1 MTAKKDDIMNDEI
14 VAEGIITEN
23 SDVTEDTVAE
33 NTEAAEKKNGVKLA
47 CPVVRGERV
56 IDYVEIGE
64 EIRQAGSLRGL
75 SLIEVLNLK
84 TDPVMTLLSRVTAP
98 RLKLAEIQTLS
109 TGDFVALA
117 TLVANFLAPTES
129 AKPSV
134 AVMEA

>member
-1 MTAKKDDIMNDEI
+1 MAAKKDDIMNDEI
-14 VAEGIITEN
+14 VAEDTAVESTE
-23 SDVTEDTVAE
+23 TAE
-33 NTEAAEKKNGVKLA
+33 EKTGVQLS

-98 RLKLAEIQTLS
+98 RLKLAEIQSLS

>member
-1 MTAKKDDIMNDEI
+1 MAAKKDDIMNDEI
-14 VAEGIITEN
+14 VAEDTAVESTE
-23 SDVTEDTVAE
+23 TAE
-33 NTEAAEKKNGVKLA
+33 EKTGVQLS

-98 RLKLAEIQTLS
+98 RLKLAEIQTLD

>member
-1 MTAKKDDIMNDEI
+1 MAAKKDDIMNDEI
-14 VAEGIITEN
+14 VAEDTAVESTE
-23 SDVTEDTVAE
+23 TAE
-33 NTEAAEKKNGVKLA
+33 EKTGVQLS
-47 CPVVRGERV
+47 CPVVRGERG

-84 TDPVMTLLSRVTAP
+84 TDPMMTLLSRVTVP
-98 RLKLAEIQTLS
+98 RLKQAEIQSLS

>member
-1 MTAKKDDIMNDEI
+1 MAAKKDDIMNDEI
-14 VAEGIITEN
+14 VAEDTAVESTE
-23 SDVTEDTVAE
+23 TAE
-33 NTEAAEKKNGVKLA
+33 EKTGVQLS

-84 TDPVMTLLSRVTAP
+84 TDPMMTLLSRVTVP
-98 RLKLAEIQTLS
+98 RLKLAEIQSLS

>member
-1 MTAKKDDIMNDEI
+1 MAAKKDDIMNDAI
-14 VAEGIITEN
+14 VAE
-23 SDVTEDTVAE
+23 DTVVESTETAE
-33 NTEAAEKKNGVKLA
+33 EKTGVQLS

-98 RLKLAEIQTLS
+98 RLKLAEIQSLS
-109 TGDFVALA
+109 TCDFVALA

>member
-1 MTAKKDDIMNDEI
+1 MTAKKDDIMNAEI
-14 VAEGIITEN
+14 VAE
-23 SDVTEDTVAE
+23 DTAVESA
-33 NTEAAEKKNGVKLA
+33 EAAEEKTGVKLSF
-47 CPVVRGERV
+47 PIVRGERV

-98 RLKLAEIQTLS
+98 RLKLAEIQSLS

-117 TLVANFLAPTES
+117 TLVANFLAPSES

>member
-1 MTAKKDDIMNDEI
+1 MAAKKDDIMNDEI
-14 VAEGIITEN
+14 VAEDTAVESTE
-23 SDVTEDTVAE
+23 TAE
-33 NTEAAEKKNGVKLA
+33 EKTGVQLS

-84 TDPVMTLLSRVTAP
+84 TDPMMTLLSRVTAP
-98 RLKLAEIQTLS
+98 RLKMAEIQSLS

>member
-1 MTAKKDDIMNDEI
+1 MAAKKDDIMNSEI
-14 VAEGIITEN
+14 VAGDTATEN
-23 SDVTEDTVAE
+23 IDVAE
-33 NTEAAEKKNGVKLA
+33 ENTVDNAEAAEEKTGVQLS

-98 RLKLAEIQTLS
+98 RLKMAEIQSLS

>member
-1 MTAKKDDIMNDEI
+1 MAAKKDDIMNDEI
-14 VAEGIITEN
+14 VAEDIVVESTE
-23 SDVTEDTVAE
+23 TAE
-33 NTEAAEKKNGVKLA
+33 EKTGVQLS

-98 RLKLAEIQTLS
+98 RLKLAEIQSLS

>member
-1 MTAKKDDIMNDEI
+1 MAAKKDDIMNDDIIADDTAVES
-14 VAEGIITEN
+14 AETAG
-23 SDVTEDTVAE
+23 
-33 NTEAAEKKNGVKLA
+33 EKTGVQLS

-56 IDYVEIGE
+56 IDFVEIGE

-84 TDPVMTLLSRVTAP
+84 TDPVMTLLSRVTTP
-98 RLKLAEIQTLS
+98 RLKLAEIQSLS

>member
-1 MTAKKDDIMNDEI
+1 MAAKKDDIMNDDI
-14 VAEGIITEN
+14 VAE
-23 SDVTEDTVAE
+23 DTVVESTETAE
-33 NTEAAEKKNGVKLA
+33 EKTGVQLS

-98 RLKLAEIQTLS
+98 RLKLAEIQSLS

-129 AKPSV
+129 VKPSV

>member
-1 MTAKKDDIMNDEI
+1 MAAKKDDIMNDEI
-14 VAEGIITEN
+14 VAEDTAVESTE
-23 SDVTEDTVAE
+23 TAE
-33 NTEAAEKKNGVKLA
+33 EKTGVQLS

-84 TDPVMTLLSRVTAP
+84 TDPMMTLLSRVTEP
-98 RLKLAEIQTLS
+98 RLKQAEIQSLS

>member
-1 MTAKKDDIMNDEI
+1 MAAKKDDIMNDD
-14 VAEGIITEN
+14 IIA
-23 SDVTEDTVAE
+23 EDTAVE
-33 NTEAAEKKNGVKLA
+33 STETAGEKTGVQLS

-56 IDYVEIGE
+56 IDFVEIGE

-84 TDPVMTLLSRVTAP
+84 TDPVMTLLSRVTTP
-98 RLKLAEIQTLS
+98 RLKLAEIQSLS

>member
-1 MTAKKDDIMNDEI
+1 MAAKKDDIMNDAI
-14 VAEGIITEN
+14 VAE
-23 SDVTEDTVAE
+23 DTVVESTETAE
-33 NTEAAEKKNGVKLA
+33 EKTGVQLS

-98 RLKLAEIQTLS
+98 RLKLAEIQSLS

>member
-1 MTAKKDDIMNDEI
+1 MAAKKDDIMNDD
-14 VAEGIITEN
+14 IIA
-23 SDVTEDTVAE
+23 EDTAVESAE
-33 NTEAAEKKNGVKLA
+33 TAGEKTGVQLS

-56 IDYVEIGE
+56 IDFVEIGE

-84 TDPVMTLLSRVTAP
+84 TDPVMTLLSRVTTP
-98 RLKLAEIQTLS
+98 RLKLAEIQSLS

>member
-1 MTAKKDDIMNDEI
+1 MAEKKDDIMNDEI
-14 VAEGIITEN
+14 VAE
-23 SDVTEDTVAE
+23 DTAVESTGTAE
-33 NTEAAEKKNGVKLA
+33 EKTGVQLS

-56 IDYVEIGE
+56 IVYVEIGE

-98 RLKLAEIQTLS
+98 RLKLAEIQSLS

>member
-14 VAEGIITEN
+14 VAE
-23 SDVTEDTVAE
+23 DTAVESA
-33 NTEAAEKKNGVKLA
+33 EAAEEKTGVKLSF
-47 CPVVRGERV
+47 PIVRGERV

-98 RLKLAEIQTLS
+98 RLKLAEIQSLS

-117 TLVANFLAPTES
+117 TLVANFLAPSES

>member
-1 MTAKKDDIMNDEI
+1 MAAKKDDIMNDEI
-14 VAEGIITEN
+14 VAEDTAVESTE
-23 SDVTEDTVAE
+23 TAE
-33 NTEAAEKKNGVKLA
+33 EKTGVQLS

-84 TDPVMTLLSRVTAP
+84 TDPMMTLLSRVTVP
-98 RLKLAEIQTLS
+98 RLKLAEIQSLS

-134 AVMEA
+134 AVTEA

>member
-1 MTAKKDDIMNDEI
+1 M
-14 VAEGIITEN
+14 
-23 SDVTEDTVAE
+23 
-33 NTEAAEKKNGVKLA
+33 KLS

-84 TDPVMTLLSRVTAP
+84 TDPMMTLLSRVTAP
-98 RLKLAEIQTLS
+98 RLKLAEIQSLS

-117 TLVANFLAPTES
+117 TMAANFFAPTES

>member
-1 MTAKKDDIMNDEI
+1 MAAKKDDIMNDD
-14 VAEGIITEN
+14 IIA
-23 SDVTEDTVAE
+23 EDTAVESAE
-33 NTEAAEKKNGVKLA
+33 IAGEKTGVQLS

-56 IDYVEIGE
+56 IDFVEIGE

-84 TDPVMTLLSRVTAP
+84 TDPVMTLLSRVTTP
-98 RLKLAEIQTLS
+98 RLKLAEIQSLS

-117 TLVANFLAPTES
+117 TLVANFLAPAES

-134 AVMEA
+134 AVTEA

>member
-1 MTAKKDDIMNDEI
+1 M
-14 VAEGIITEN
+14 
-23 SDVTEDTVAE
+23 
-33 NTEAAEKKNGVKLA
+33 KLA
-47 CPVVRGERV
+47 CPVVRGERI

-84 TDPVMTLLSRVTAP
+84 TDPMMTLLSRVTAP
-98 RLKLAEIQTLS
+98 RLKLAEIQTLD

>member
-1 MTAKKDDIMNDEI
+1 MAAKKDDIMNDD
-14 VAEGIITEN
+14 IIA
-23 SDVTEDTVAE
+23 EDTAVESAE
-33 NTEAAEKKNGVKLA
+33 TAGEKTGVQLS

-56 IDYVEIGE
+56 IDFVEIGE

-84 TDPVMTLLSRVTAP
+84 TDPVMTLLSRVTTP
-98 RLKLAEIQTLS
+98 RLKLAEIQSLS

-134 AVMEA
+134 AVTEA

>member
-1 MTAKKDDIMNDEI
+1 MAAKKDDIMNDKI
-14 VAEGIITEN
+14 VAEDTAVESTE
-23 SDVTEDTVAE
+23 TAE
-33 NTEAAEKKNGVKLA
+33 EKTGVQLS

-84 TDPVMTLLSRVTAP
+84 TDPMMTLLSRVTAP
-98 RLKLAEIQTLS
+98 RLKLAEIQSLS

>member
-1 MTAKKDDIMNDEI
+1 MAAKKDDIMNDDI
-14 VAEGIITEN
+14 VADDTAVESTE
-23 SDVTEDTVAE
+23 TAE
-33 NTEAAEKKNGVKLA
+33 EKTGVQLS

-98 RLKLAEIQTLS
+98 RLKLAEIQSLS

-129 AKPSV
+129 VKPSV

>member
-1 MTAKKDDIMNDEI
+1 MAAKKDDIMNDAI
-14 VAEGIITEN
+14 VAE
-23 SDVTEDTVAE
+23 DTVVESTETAE
-33 NTEAAEKKNGVKLA
+33 EKTGVQLS

-84 TDPVMTLLSRVTAP
+84 TDPMMTLLSRVTAP
-98 RLKLAEIQTLS
+98 RLKLAEIQSLS

-134 AVMEA
+134 AVTEA

>member
-1 MTAKKDDIMNDEI
+1 MTENID
-14 VAEGIITEN
+14 VAE
-23 SDVTEDTVAE
+23 E
-33 NTEAAEKKNGVKLA
+33 NTADNAEAAEEKTGVQLS

-98 RLKLAEIQTLS
+98 RLKLAEIQSLS

>member
-14 VAEGIITEN
+14 VAK
-23 SDVTEDTVAE
+23 DTTVE
-33 NTEAAEKKNGVKLA
+33 NTEAAEEKTGVKLSF
-47 CPVVRGERV
+47 PIVRGERV

-98 RLKLAEIQTLS
+98 RLKLAEIQSLS

-117 TLVANFLAPTES
+117 TLVANFLAPSES

>member
-1 MTAKKDDIMNDEI
+1 MAAKKDDIMNDD
-14 VAEGIITEN
+14 IIA
-23 SDVTEDTVAE
+23 EDTAVESAE
-33 NTEAAEKKNGVKLA
+33 TAREKTGVQLS

-56 IDYVEIGE
+56 IDFVEIGE

-84 TDPVMTLLSRVTAP
+84 TDPVMTLLSRVTTP
-98 RLKLAEIQTLS
+98 RLKLAEIQSLS

>member
-1 MTAKKDDIMNDEI
+1 MAAKKDDIMNDD
-14 VAEGIITEN
+14 IIA
-23 SDVTEDTVAE
+23 EDTAVESAE
-33 NTEAAEKKNGVKLA
+33 TAGEKTGVQLS

-56 IDYVEIGE
+56 IDFVEIGE

-84 TDPVMTLLSRVTAP
+84 TDPVMTLLSRVTTP
-98 RLKLAEIQTLS
+98 RLKLAEIQSLS

-117 TLVANFLAPTES
+117 TLVANFLAPAES

-134 AVMEA
+134 AVTEA

>member
-1 MTAKKDDIMNDEI
+1 MAAKKDDIMNDD
-14 VAEGIITEN
+14 IIA
-23 SDVTEDTVAE
+23 EDTAVESAE
-33 NTEAAEKKNGVKLA
+33 TAGEKTGVQLS

-56 IDYVEIGE
+56 IDFVEIGE

-98 RLKLAEIQTLS
+98 RLKLAEIQSLS

-129 AKPSV
+129 VKPSV

>member
-1 MTAKKDDIMNDEI
+1 MAAKKDDIMNDEI
-14 VAEGIITEN
+14 VAEDTAVESTE
-23 SDVTEDTVAE
+23 TAE
-33 NTEAAEKKNGVKLA
+33 EKTGVQLS

-84 TDPVMTLLSRVTAP
+84 TDPMMTLLSRVTVP
-98 RLKLAEIQTLS
+98 RLKQAEIQSLS

>member
-1 MTAKKDDIMNDEI
+1 MAAKKDDIMNDD
-14 VAEGIITEN
+14 IIA
-23 SDVTEDTVAE
+23 EDTTVESAE
-33 NTEAAEKKNGVKLA
+33 TAGEKTGVQLS

-56 IDYVEIGE
+56 IDFVEIGE

-84 TDPVMTLLSRVTAP
+84 TDPVMTLLSRVTTP
-98 RLKLAEIQTLS
+98 RLKLAEIQSLS

-134 AVMEA
+134 AVTEA